1 MRAWIPMRMTTTYAR
16 SHPTMDD
23 HEATP
28 RWFTE
33 TDEGHSQ
40 RYADHFRELVK
51 EDRDVEGEARLV
63 DALIAPGSLILDAG
77 CGQGRVAAGLHR
89 RGHRVIGV
97 DIDPVLIDAAG
108 TDSPGP
114 TYLQADLTTLDLAA
128 VGYGEPLDAIVCAG
142 NVITY
147 VAVDAE
153 AATLAAFRRNLRPD
167 GVCVIGFHVER
178 YSLDRF
184 DRDLAAAGFALE
196 HRFATWDL
204 RPWRDAADFAVT
216 ILRA

>member
-1 MRAWIPMRMTTTYAR
+1 MRAWIRMKMTTTSAKFP
-16 SHPTMDD
+16 HTMGDR
-23 HEATP
+23 EATP

-33 TDEGHSQ
+33 TDEGHS
-40 RYADHFRELVK
+40 RWYADHFRELV
-51 EDRDVEGEARLV
+51 EEGRDVEGEARLV
-63 DALIAPGSLILDAG
+63 DALIAPGSLVLDAG

-97 DIDPVLIDAAG
+97 DIDPVLIEAAG

-128 VGYGEPLDAIVCAG
+128 SGHGETLDAIVCAG

-147 VAVDAE
+147 VAADAE
-153 AATLAAFRRNLRPD
+153 AATLEAFRRNLRPD

-178 YSLDRF
+178 YPMQRF
-184 DRDLAAAGFALE
+184 DRDLATSGFTVE

-204 RPWRDAADFAVT
+204 RPWHDEADFAVT